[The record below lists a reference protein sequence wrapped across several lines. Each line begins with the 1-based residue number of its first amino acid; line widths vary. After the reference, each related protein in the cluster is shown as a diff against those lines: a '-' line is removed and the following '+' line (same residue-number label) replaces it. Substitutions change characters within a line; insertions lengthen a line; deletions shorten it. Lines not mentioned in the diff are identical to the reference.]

1 MADWLSRN
9 SDCSQHPPMV
19 ASTARN
25 QSPAAASERKLARLA
40 GLISI
45 SLALLVATVL
55 GVGGERTAF
64 ATGLTTLLAHA
75 LLFLAGLLLLQR
87 TVGREV
93 WRWLAVGGVLCAAG
107 GLLALL
113 PALAGAP
120 RQVLTYLHVGVGA
133 ATIAGALWASLGHQ
147 RRWVSGIPVLI
158 TLLLLGGYTYR
169 EQLWA
174 TWQPPRYSSEACYRF
189 LTATTPDQSGEPLF
203 PSALR
208 VSGGGSSGCQNS
220 GCHAQVHQRASTHAH
235 ASAGSS
241 PAYTRTL
248 ADFVQR
254 RGAQAGRWCRGCHA
268 PEATVVDEQAAGV
281 NGASVMAGLTCTSCH
296 RVDAVHALYGSAAL
310 HLRKAADGE
319 RRPWQVSLRPKE
331 HAAQHVRP
339 SLFRSAEFCGAC
351 HRKNWNLPQN
361 GYHWMPGPDEFGQ
374 WQTSRY
380 APAALFASGERVPS
394 RSCLGCH
401 DAHGGNT
408 RPKEPSKPA
417 LQLALFLRSG
427 PAGRLVQRIQ
437 EAPAARAGEP
447 LQLDVVVRNEG
458 IGHDFPTGMPDL
470 QESWLE
476 VTLQDRA
483 GRTRLVSGR
492 VTPGSPL
499 TNAHSYRLVARD
511 RDQRPVL
518 HGNLDEM
525 VSVAEWRRIPSG
537 SADVARFSFRAPA
550 GGIGSVRV
558 RLLRRRRPNFNRWV
572 GVAIQQEPEV
582 LVQVESGPSS
592 PGAQPVG
599 QGESWRCY
607 GLALAGVKAYP
618 EALQALT
625 RALQSQPGDVETL
638 LALGRVY
645 LDDGDLLAA
654 REQFRQAGSGDPERA
669 HAWEGAVLRRMGQP
683 DEAAALLEP
692 LVRRFPRDLRL
703 RFELGSAYLAALR
716 NADAARQFE
725 AMLDVDP
732 IDVSAHYN
740 LMLCLQRLNRLTDAR
755 REETI
760 YRLLRREPSRAP
772 EAVTSLEDRPLHLH
786 ALELVR

>member
-1 MADWLSRN
+1 
-9 SDCSQHPPMV
+9 MV

-25 QSPAAASERKLARLA
+25 ENPAAASERKPVRIT
-40 GLISI
+40 GLIAVSV
-45 SLALLVATVL
+45 ALLLAAVL
-55 GVGGERTAF
+55 GASGERTAF
-64 ATGLTTLLAHA
+64 TTGLTTLLAHA
-75 LLFLAGLLLLQR
+75 LFFLLGLLLLRR
-87 TVGREV
+87 TVDFRV
-93 WRWLAVGGVLCAAG
+93 WRWLAFGGGLCTLTS
-107 GLLALL
+107 LLALL

-133 ATIAGALWASLGHQ
+133 ATVAGALWASLRNQ
-147 RRWVSGIPVLI
+147 RRWVAAIPVLI
-158 TLLLLGGYTYR
+158 TLLLLGSYTYR
-169 EQLWA
+169 EHRWA

-189 LTATTPDQSGEPLF
+189 LTATTPEQAGEPLF
-203 PSALR
+203 PSALCI
-208 VSGGGSSGCQNS
+208 SGGGSSGCQNS
-220 GCHAQVHQRASTHAH
+220 GCHAQVHQQASTHGH
-235 ASAGSS
+235 AAAGSS
-241 PAYTRTL
+241 PAYTRTY

-268 PEATVVDEQAAGV
+268 PEATGVDQRPVAV
-281 NGASVMAGLTCTSCH
+281 NGGASMKAGLTCTSCH

-319 RRPWQVSLRPKE
+319 RHPWQVVLRPKE

-374 WQTSRY
+374 WQTSRF

-394 RSCLGCH
+394 RSCLSCH
-401 DAHGGNT
+401 DAHGGDT
-408 RPKEPSKPA
+408 RLKEASKPA
-417 LQLALFLRSG
+417 LQLTLFLRSG
-427 PAGRLVQRIQ
+427 PASRLVQRIE
-437 EAPAARAGEP
+437 EAPAVRAGEP

-476 VTLQDRA
+476 VTLQDRS

-499 TNAHSYRLVARD
+499 AKAHSYRLVARD

-537 SADVARFSFRAPA
+537 SADVARFAFQAPA
-550 GGIGSVRV
+550 GGIGRVRV
-558 RLLRRRRPNFNRWV
+558 RLLRRRRPDFNRWV
-572 GVAIQQEPEV
+572 GVAIQQGPEV
-582 LVQVESGPSS
+582 LAQVESSPSS
-592 PGAQPVG
+592 PGSHPVR
-599 QGESWRCY
+599 QGENWRRY

-625 RALQSQPGDVETL
+625 RALQTQPGDVETL

-716 NADAARQFE
+716 NADAAHQFE

-786 ALELVR
+786 ALEQVR